1 MRVAT
6 TTLLPT
12 TVGIASAQHAVV
24 LPDEPRA
31 GHGEAPRPYLVTAG
45 TAWPQ
50 ALAVVAP
57 APCGPVLPE
66 VDEVDERLGALAA
79 DEAGRVPLPCVAGPV
94 RVHHGAVRRHRLLA
108 GLAVLQERARV
119 TLPPHGTRHKETRG
133 ACCPQWLI
141 FLGSAL
147 WHFFNAS
154 FLIRQPVRSSA
165 RQNNTCNLRACPQC
179 FLLPSGLKGPSV
191 FLLGVP

>member
-6 TTLLPT
+6 TTPLPT
-12 TVGIASAQHAVV
+12 TAGIASAQHAVV
-24 LPDEPRA
+24 PPAEPRG
-31 GHGEAPRPYLVTAG
+31 GHGEAPRPYLITAG
-45 TAWPQ
+45 AARPQ

-57 APCGPVLPE
+57 APGGPVLPE

-79 DEAGRVPLPCVAGPV
+79 DEAGRVPLPRVAGPV

-133 ACCPQWLI
+133 ACCPCWLT
-141 FLGSAL
+141 
-147 WHFFNAS
+147 FFGLCFMA
-154 FLIRQPVRSSA
+154 FF
-165 RQNNTCNLRACPQC
+165 QC
-179 FLLPSGLKGPSV
+179 IVLN
-191 FLLGVP
+191 